1 MGKFFGNRWWVV
13 FASVCGLLVG
23 SGAINVFAF
32 GVFLKPVTQEL
43 GIGRGFFGS
52 ALGINSLMTTLGCFA
67 LGWLL
72 DHFGTRRV
80 MIPGLVLC
88 ALSTALY
95 STIQPDPQRIYLLF
109 GFSGIVYACQSP
121 VPYANSVAQWFDR
134 GRGLA
139 LGIAMAG
146 VGLGVAIVPQIAER
160 LIAHFGWR
168 GGYIGLGITILIVAW
183 LPVAIFLR
191 EPPGYEPKIKRAATA
206 AATSLLPGT
215 PARQAFKTWRFWS
228 FTIAFFIAIV
238 AINGTLTQIVA
249 LLTDRGIPIGV
260 AVGALSAAGLAL
272 IIGRIVAGW
281 CLDRFWGPYV
291 AIGFF
296 TIPMVGIALLA
307 SGAGGVV
314 PLFGAVLCGLGVGA
328 EVDLMAF
335 FTSRYFGIRDYAKI
349 YGVMFALF
357 AGANGVG
364 PSLSGASF
372 DHFHSY
378 VPIFIVY
385 EVLLLITCGLFLG
398 LGPYP
403 YPAPKKEVVGGE
415 FSTAAAE

>member
-52 ALGINSLMTTLGCFA
+52 ALGINSVMTAFGCFA

-72 DHFGTRRV
+72 DKYGTRRV
-80 MIPGLVLC
+80 MIPGLILC
-88 ALSTALY
+88 AVSTALY
-95 STIQPDPQRIYLLF
+95 STIAPNPLRIYLLF
-109 GFSGIVYACQSP
+109 GFSGLMYACQSP

-139 LGIAMAG
+139 LGVAMAG
-146 VGLGVAIVPQIAER
+146 VGLGVALVPQLAER
-160 LIAHFGWR
+160 LIQHFGWR
-168 GGYIGLGITILIVAW
+168 GGYIGLGIAIMIIAW
-183 LPVAIFLR
+183 LPVSIFLR
-191 EPPGYEPKIKRAATA
+191 EPPGYEPQARRAAQRA
-206 AATSLLPGT
+206 AASLLPGAL
-215 PARQAFKTWRFWS
+215 ARDAFKTWRFWS
-228 FTIAFFIAIV
+228 FTLAFFMAIV
-238 AINGTLTQIVA
+238 AINGTLTQVVA
-249 LLTDRGIPIGV
+249 LLTDRGIPLPV

-272 IIGRIVAGW
+272 ILGRIIAGW

-291 AIGFF
+291 AVGFF
-296 TIPMVGIALLA
+296 VIPMVGIALLA
-307 SGAGGVV
+307 SGAGGRV
-314 PLFGAVLCGLGVGA
+314 PLAGAILCGLGVGA

-335 FTSRYFGIRDYAKI
+335 FTSRYFGMREYAKI

-357 AGANGVG
+357 ALANGVG
-364 PSLSGASF
+364 PSLSGMSF

-378 VPIFIVY
+378 VPIFMVY
-385 EVLLLITCGLFLG
+385 EVLLLITCGLFFG

-403 YPAPKKEVVGGE
+403 YPAPKHDLPIGVARK
-415 FSTAAAE
+415 AAAE

>member
-32 GVFLKPVTQEL
+32 GVFLKPVTEEL

-52 ALGINSLMTTLGCFA
+52 ALGATSLMTAIACIP

-72 DHFGTRRV
+72 DRYGTRRV
-80 MIPGLVLC
+80 MIPGLILC
-88 ALSTALY
+88 AISTALY
-95 STIQPDPQRIYLLF
+95 STIVADPFRVYLLF
-109 GFSGIVYACQSP
+109 GFAGIVYACQSP
-121 VPYANSVAQWFDR
+121 VPYANSISQWFDR

-146 VGLGVAIVPQIAER
+146 VGLGVAAVPKLAGW
-160 LIAHFGWR
+160 LIANYGWR
-168 GGYIGLGITILIVAW
+168 DGYIGLGIAVMVIAL

-191 EPPGYEPKIKRAATA
+191 EPPGFEPATRRAAVA
-206 AATSLLPGT
+206 AKASLMPGM
-215 PARQAFKTWRFWS
+215 PAGQAFKTWRFWS
-228 FTIAFFIAIV
+228 FTLAFFIAIV
-238 AINGTLTQIVA
+238 AINGTLTQLVA
-249 LLTDRGIPIGV
+249 LLGDRGIPAPV
-260 AVGALSAAGLAL
+260 AITYLSMSGFAL
-272 IIGRIVAGW
+272 IVGRIIAGW

-296 TIPMVGIALLA
+296 IIPMIGIALLA
-307 SGAGGVV
+307 GGAGGSV
-314 PLFGAVLCGLGVGA
+314 PLIGAVLCGLGVGA

-364 PSLSGASF
+364 PWLSGASF

-378 VPIFIVY
+378 VPIFMVY
-385 EVLLLITCGLFLG
+385 EVLLVITCGLFLG

-403 YPAPKKEVVGGE
+403 FPAPKQEVVPGE
-415 FSTAAAE
+415 FGKAAAE

>member
-32 GVFLKPVTQEL
+32 GVFLKPVTEEL
-43 GIGRGFFGS
+43 GIGRGYFGS
-52 ALGINSLMTTLGCFA
+52 ALGINSLMTTLGCFV

-72 DHFGTRRV
+72 DRYGTRRV
-80 MIPGLVLC
+80 MIPGLILC
-88 ALSTALY
+88 AISTALY
-95 STIQPDPQRIYLLF
+95 STILPAPSRIYLLF
-109 GFSGIVYACQSP
+109 GFSGLVYACQSP
-121 VPYANSVAQWFDR
+121 VPYANSISQWFDR

-146 VGLGVAIVPQIAER
+146 VGLGVAVVPKLAGW
-160 LIAHFGWR
+160 LIASYGWR
-168 GGYIGLGITILIVAW
+168 GGYIGLGIAVMIIGW
-183 LPVAIFLR
+183 LPVALFLR
-191 EPPGYEPKIKRAATA
+191 EPAGFAPAARRAAA
-206 AATSLLPGT
+206 AAAASTMPGM
-215 PARQAFKTWRFWS
+215 PAGQAFKTWRFWS
-228 FTIAFFIAIV
+228 FTLAFFIAIV
-238 AINGTLTQIVA
+238 AINGTLTQLVA
-249 LLTDRGIPIGV
+249 LLGDRGIPAPVAIGY
-260 AVGALSAAGLAL
+260 LSLAGLAL
-272 IIGRIVAGW
+272 IIGRIIAGW

-296 TIPMVGIALLA
+296 IVPMAGIALLA
-307 SGAGGVV
+307 SGLGGTV
-314 PLFGAVLCGLGVGA
+314 PLYGAVLCGLGVGA

-364 PSLSGASF
+364 PSLSGWSF
-372 DHFHSY
+372 DHYHSY
-378 VPIFIVY
+378 TPIFMVY
-385 EVLLLITCGLFLG
+385 EILLIITCGLFLG

-403 YPAPKKEVVGGE
+403 YPAPKQEVVPGE
-415 FSTAAAE
+415 FGKAAAE

>member
-32 GVFLKPVTQEL
+32 GVFLKPVTEEL
-43 GIGRGFFGS
+43 GIGRGYFGS
-52 ALGINSLMTTLGCFA
+52 ALGINSLLTTLGCFA

-72 DHFGTRRV
+72 DRYGTRRV
-80 MIPGLVLC
+80 MIPGLILC
-88 ALSTALY
+88 AISTALY
-95 STIQPDPQRIYLLF
+95 STISPDPGHLYLLF
-109 GFSGIVYACQSP
+109 GFAGVVYACQSP
-121 VPYANSVAQWFDR
+121 VPYANSVSQWFDR

-139 LGIAMAG
+139 LGVAMAG
-146 VGLGVAIVPQIAER
+146 VGLGVAIVPKLAGW
-160 LIAHFGWR
+160 LIENYGWR
-168 GGYIGLGITILIVAW
+168 GGYIGLGIAVMVIAL
-183 LPVAIFLR
+183 LPVGIFLR
-191 EPPGYEPKIKRAATA
+191 EPPGYKPQERRAAERA
-206 AATSLLPGT
+206 AANTLPGMR
-215 PARQAFKTWRFWS
+215 AREAFRTWRFWS
-228 FTIAFFIAIV
+228 FTFAFFIAIV

-249 LLTDRGIPIGV
+249 LLTDRGIPAPQAITY
-260 AVGALSAAGLAL
+260 LTFAGFAL
-272 IIGRIVAGW
+272 IIGRLIAGW

-291 AIGFF
+291 AICFF
-296 TIPMVGIALLA
+296 VIPMGGIALLA
-307 SGAGGVV
+307 SGAGGSV
-314 PLFGAVLCGLGVGA
+314 PFYGAILCGLGVGA

-335 FTSRYFGIRDYAKI
+335 FTSRYFGMRSYAKI

-378 VPIFIVY
+378 FQIFMVY
-385 EVLLLITCGLFLG
+385 EVLLVITCGLFLG

-403 YPAPKKEVVGGE
+403 YPAPKQEVVPGE
-415 FSTAAAE
+415 FGKAAAE

>member
-52 ALGINSLMTTLGCFA
+52 ALGINSLMTTFGCIA

-72 DHFGTRRV
+72 DRYGTRRV
-80 MIPGLVLC
+80 MIPGLILC
-88 ALSTALY
+88 ATSTALY
-95 STIQPDPQRIYLLF
+95 STIMPDALRIYLLF
-109 GFSGIVYACQSP
+109 GFSGLVYACQSP

-139 LGIAMAG
+139 LGVAMAG
-146 VGLGVAIVPQIAER
+146 VGLGVALIPQLASA
-160 LIAHFGWR
+160 LIADFGWR
-168 GGYIGLGITILIVAW
+168 TGYIGLGIAIMIIAW
-183 LPVAIFLR
+183 LPVSIFLR
-191 EPPGYEPKIKRAATA
+191 EPPGYEPAKRRAAQRA
-206 AATSLLPGT
+206 SASLLPGFL
-215 PARQAFKTWRFWS
+215 ARDAFKTGRFWS

-249 LLTDRGIPIGV
+249 LLTDRGIPVGI
-260 AVGALSAAGLAL
+260 AVRALSAAGFAL
-272 IIGRIVAGW
+272 ILGRIIAGW

-296 TIPMVGIALLA
+296 TIPMVGIGLLA
-307 SGAGGVV
+307 SGAGGTV
-314 PLFGAVLCGLGVGA
+314 PLIGAVLCGLGVGA

-335 FTSRYFGIRDYAKI
+335 FVSRYFGIKEYAKI

-357 AGANGVG
+357 ALANGVG
-364 PSLSGASF
+364 PSLSGMSF
-372 DHFHSY
+372 DLYHSY
-378 VPIFIVY
+378 VPIFVVY
-385 EVLLLITCGLFLG
+385 EVLLFVTCTLFLG

-403 YPAPKKEVVGGE
+403 YPAPKREVAVE
-415 FSTAAAE
+415 EMQKAVA